1 MASARRGRSGSSEN
15 RSSLHNMLSSIKR
28 ERSRVQRGDSGEG
41 GFVVLAIN
49 TFWTKVFSEYLVDS
63 GSDDL
68 RDDMLFFIRK
78 ISHARDQQ
86 PVTEVDVYRRDSK
99 RLPSPGDPSIDWE
112 ETVYLNLI
120 LQQFEYQLTCAVCT
134 KEGKELTV
142 HKRYSSRVYASP
154 NKHRMDRK
162 DTESEV
168 SYPNIFFMIDNF
180 DEVFGDISV
189 QEGEMVCVEL
199 LARYRQDSFKSVIF
213 LGSIRYEAL
222 KKVYDGRASVT
233 SKMAQRMSLGLY
245 HGKERVE
252 FVRMKGPQGKGYAE
266 MAVSRL
272 TDGMPTSRSE
282 DDLRFSR
289 ESRGHGRNSNGA
301 MSHSL
306 SQPTDMKKSTSL
318 NERADFDRIQG
329 KDRRQGPRDG
339 SSRGVAKA
347 GGAFSW
353 LKGRQRS
360 SGGLFVL
367 NAHLTYVTLPWQRI
381 VADILENRQPP
392 VLSA

>member
-120 LQQFEYQLTCAVCT
+120 LQQVFSEYLV
-134 KEGKELTV
+134 
-142 HKRYSSRVYASP
+142 
-154 NKHRMDRK
+154 
-162 DTESEV
+162 
-168 SYPNIFFMIDNF
+168 
-180 DEVFGDISV
+180 
-189 QEGEMVCVEL
+189 
-199 LARYRQDSFKSVIF
+199 DS
-213 LGSIRYEAL
+213 GS
-222 KKVYDGRASVT
+222 
-233 SKMAQRMSLGLY
+233 
-245 HGKERVE
+245 
-252 FVRMKGPQGKGYAE
+252 
-266 MAVSRL
+266 
-272 TDGMPTSRSE
+272 
-282 DDLRFSR
+282 DDLRDDMLFFIRKISHAR
-289 ESRGHGRNSNGA
+289 DQQPVTEVDVYRRDSKRLPSPGDPSIDWEETVYLNLILQQESRGHGRNSNGA